1 MKRLGALALIVM
13 VASLFAAAPAFAAA
27 FNVTSNFGVR
37 VNEKGPCEQIGSIT
51 LAPDDAV
58 GPPPDVWGPNVVITV
73 ELLAGAT
80 ICDEVNEQLTTP
92 GGVPYRVLALVG
104 DDFFTVINEGGVPIT
119 TQIRIGDVI
128 AGDSPICFNLE
139 NTPYNSTDPNLQLV
153 QVSYR
158 DNESNTYSGDTAV
171 ATVKPQAHDIEVCD
185 KDDVEDSICGEDNL
199 SCLQDYDPKTGLPQ
213 IPICDPGASPT
224 QDQDVVECG
233 DDFSTVRICMTL
245 SDEANVFGGRD
256 YGFDLSIDKDGVG
269 IRDVQVCDRFGACT
283 DIPEGALTRYDE
295 DGDVISVPAPPADLD
310 DMVDT
315 KSVAFVAALQ
325 PLTNYVTFTVAYDSC
340 VATPGNLEAELA
352 VNLDPCGDSF
362 STLSALTVA
371 RLITCG
377 DDGMGPVTEFQW
389 VFSYSPIPDNNPWW
403 AGVAVTN
410 LTNSSID
417 VDLLAYEA
425 DGDLFS
431 ASVSIPPKNCIPVL
445 VRDINW
451 DAEDNDQTFGDE
463 EFWMVASCPSPF
475 TGLFFF
481 GDSAAGVGMG
491 YIPFLIN
498 DSVLSVAP
506 PD

>member
-1 MKRLGALALIVM
+1 MI
-13 VASLFAAAPAFAAA
+13 
-27 FNVTSNFGVR
+27 
-37 VNEKGPCEQIGSIT
+37 
-51 LAPDDAV
+51 
-58 GPPPDVWGPNVVITV
+58 
-73 ELLAGAT
+73 
-80 ICDEVNEQLTTP
+80 QL
-92 GGVPYRVLALVG
+92 
-104 DDFFTVINEGGVPIT
+104 
-119 TQIRIGDVI
+119 
-128 AGDSPICFNLE
+128 
-139 NTPYNSTDPNLQLV
+139 
-153 QVSYR
+153 
-158 DNESNTYSGDTAV
+158 
-171 ATVKPQAHDIEVCD
+171 
-185 KDDVEDSICGEDNL
+185 
-199 SCLQDYDPKTGLPQ
+199 
-213 IPICDPGASPT
+213 CDPGASPT
-224 QDQDVVECG
+224 QEQDVVECG
-233 DDFSTVRICMTL
+233 DDYSTVRICMTL

-256 YGFDLSIDKDGVG
+256 YDFDLSIDKDGVG

-283 DIPEGALTRYDE
+283 DIPEIALTRYDE
-295 DGDVISVPAPPADLD
+295 DGDEITVIVPPADLE

-315 KSVAFVAALQ
+315 KSVSFTTALQ

-340 VATPGNLEAELA
+340 VATPGDLEAELM

-362 STLSALTVA
+362 GTLNELTVA
-371 RLITCG
+371 RLTTCG
-377 DDGMGPVTEFQW
+377 DDGMGPISEFQW

-463 EFWMVASCPSPF
+463 EFWMVASSASQF

-491 YIPFLIN
+491 YIPFLLN
-498 DSVLSVAP
+498 DSSLSVAP